1 MYTLCIY
8 CIVMYIVMHIH
19 TCVVCTHTDAMLFS
33 LQFTVGIDTICSRFS
48 LSLSR
53 ISRGGGFYLDS
64 IYTFSRRRKNR
75 GWVGMAREE
84 RFKREME
91 SRNWVGK

>member
-1 MYTLCIY
+1 
-8 CIVMYIVMHIH
+8 MYILYSYVYRYAY

-91 SRNWVGK
+91 SRNWVGE

>member
-19 TCVVCTHTDAMLFS
+19 IHICMYTDAMLFS

-75 GWVGMAREE
+75 GWVGGWR
-84 RFKREME
+84 KRNDLKDIC
-91 SRNWVGK
+91 RK